1 MVMVIFIDES
11 GIHKQ
16 TDHSTFVLVYV
27 ESSNYQKLELDIL
40 ALEKKL
46 GIPEFHWAHTIW
58 KVKKEFMEEALRFD
72 FQAKIAVVDNPV
84 DPAQELERVLL
95 HMIIERDIQYIF
107 IDGKKPK
114 WYERRIKKIL
124 RDKGLSV
131 RKLKTVNSSQYPG
144 IRLADLVAG
153 LARSYFDEKN
163 KLRIESYYKRLRKK
177 TVVLI
182 E

>member
-1 MVMVIFIDES
+1 MVIFIDES

-16 TDHSTFVLVYV
+16 TDHSTFVLVYIEPKNYEEL
-27 ESSNYQKLELDIL
+27 ESNIV

-46 GIPEFHWAHTIW
+46 GIAEFHWAHTVW
-58 KVKKEFMEEALRFD
+58 KVKKEFMEEALRFE
-72 FQAKIAVVDNPV
+72 FIAKIAVVDNPV
-84 DPAQELERVLL
+84 DPAQELERALL
-95 HMIIERDIQYIF
+95 HMIVERDIRNIY

-114 WYERRIKKIL
+114 WYERKIKKIL
-124 RDKGLSV
+124 RDKGLPV
-131 RKLKTVNSSQYPG
+131 RNLKTVNSSQYPG

-153 LARSYFDEKN
+153 LTRAYFDDKN
-163 KLRIESYYKRLRKK
+163 RQRIESYYKRLRKK